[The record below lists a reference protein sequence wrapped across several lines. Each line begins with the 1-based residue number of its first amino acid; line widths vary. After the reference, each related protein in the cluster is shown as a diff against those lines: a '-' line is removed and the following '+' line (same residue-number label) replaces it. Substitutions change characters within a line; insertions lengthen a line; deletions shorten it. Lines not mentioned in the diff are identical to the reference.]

1 MLVQAY
7 LIFVA
12 DAANYKS
19 QVFLKAKFI
28 LQSHVQVKI
37 WQNCQIKALNI
48 YLKWKGYNKI
58 VLFYVVKMKKVGQSP
73 AAHEYIQHYGNR
85 AELKVSE

>member
-1 MLVQAY
+1 MLEQAY

-12 DAANYKS
+12 DAADYKS
-19 QVFLKAKFI
+19 QVFLKAKCFHFEERSGYF

-58 VLFYVVKMKKVGQSP
+58 VVLIFST
-73 AAHEYIQHYGNR
+73 
-85 AELKVSE
+85 L